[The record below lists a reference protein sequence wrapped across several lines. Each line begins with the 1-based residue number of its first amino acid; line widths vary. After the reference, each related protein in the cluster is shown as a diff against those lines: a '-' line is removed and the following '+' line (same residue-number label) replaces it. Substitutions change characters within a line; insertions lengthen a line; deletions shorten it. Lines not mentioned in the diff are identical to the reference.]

1 MRKSIVLASLILA
14 ACSSDRDERFCEC
27 LKVSEEL
34 NSEAAKYSSPDF
46 SLDKTTDED
55 VVILQSLTSKKDSI
69 CEPYEL
75 LGKEEL
81 LKKKEACN

>member
-1 MRKSIVLASLILA
+1 MRKSIVLASLILV
-14 ACSSDRDERFCEC
+14 ACSSNKDERFCEC
-27 LKVSEEL
+27 LKVSEDL

-55 VVILQSLTSKKDSI
+55 VVKLKTLTAQKDSI

-75 LGKEEL
+75 LGGEEL
-81 LKKKEACN
+81 RKKKEACK